1 MARHLSAL
9 IDPDMT
15 GAPPEGAAMTELPPP
30 RSSLVRFLGG
40 SPVGVVLRL
49 AVLSV
54 IVGVL
59 LNAFGLD
66 PYNIL
71 TSVERLIRWI
81 TNLGWDA
88 VERLWGWFVLGAV
101 IVIPIWL
108 ISRLVAKR

>member
-1 MARHLSAL
+1 
-9 IDPDMT
+9 
-15 GAPPEGAAMTELPPP
+15 MTELLPP
-30 RSSLVRFLGG
+30 RSSLARFLGG
-40 SPVGVVLRL
+40 SPTGVALRL

-71 TSVERLIRWI
+71 DSVERLVLWVY
-81 TNLGWDA
+81 NLGWDA

-108 ISRLVAKR
+108 ITRVMARR